1 MTAPVNPWSTPPQ
14 NTANE
19 APAPAAPTPPA
30 APQAPA
36 TPQAPSAPTPPANPL
51 KNDQARNPL
60 APPAAE
66 SADDAE
72 QTVLAV
78 PADSAQQVDPNPTQ
92 AEDTA
97 ESEDTTKDDDT
108 AESDD
113 KADDTADDTVES
125 DDTDDATENDKAEEK
140 PAPKKR
146 ATRRKAAAKKAT
158 PKSDGTDPLVAVTE
172 LVDNLTAA
180 IERDF
185 TELQSL
191 APSDALDK
199 IAEITGE
206 LDTLN
211 DRAGT
216 AAEKLN
222 ELVSTISDYRE
233 RGTTLRGA
241 YEAVVNAFK

>member
-14 NTANE
+14 NTATE
-19 APAPAAPTPPA
+19 TPTAPTPPA

-36 TPQAPSAPTPPANPL
+36 TSQATSAPTPPTNPL

-60 APPAAE
+60 APPAAPE
-66 SADDAE
+66 STDDAE
-72 QTVLAV
+72 QTALAV

-92 AEDTA
+92 PEDTA

-113 KADDTADDTVES
+113 K
-125 DDTDDATENDKAEEK
+125 DDATENDKAEEK

-222 ELVSTISDYRE
+222 ELVETISDYRE